1 MYDGR
6 FAAAVPLLEQAS
18 AASPAPAEWNLA
30 YAYFYIGRTTKAE
43 TMLQQIG
50 PRSARSHRRAQ
61 ATLASFLAA
70 RNQIVDAQRL
80 IDTVISGAYIDHH
93 VAYSL
98 GVAYAQLHKP
108 REALVWLKQAR
119 TSGFPCYP
127 WFEGDPL
134 LAPLRDNR
142 EFKGFLEDFKE
153 EWAMKKT
160 QLAAVR

>member
-1 MYDGR
+1 ER
-6 FAAAVPLLEQAS
+6 AS

-30 YAYFYIGRTTKAE
+30 YAYFYAGRKTEAE

-50 PRSARSHRRAQ
+50 ARSARSHRRAQ

-70 RNQIVDAQRL
+70 RNQTVDAQRL
-80 IDTVISGAYIDHH
+80 IDAVIAGSYIDHH

-98 GVAYAQLHKP
+98 GVAYAQLRKP
-108 REALVWLKQAR
+108 REALRWLTEAR

-134 LAPLRDNR
+134 LAPLRDDPAFTGFLG
-142 EFKGFLEDFKE
+142 EFKKSWET
-153 EWAMKKT
+153 KKA